1 MARMLGAGA
10 ADKAGEAILKR
21 KVKIDEATEE
31 KASKGAQSQPSLPP
45 KVVVPTG
52 TIPAQKMKDA
62 SAGAYKD
69 YQMQQAIEEVRKKKT
84 AQRSAY

>member
-21 KVKIDEATEE
+21 KVKMDEMTEASASKAKLTEE
-31 KASKGAQSQPSLPP
+31 KASKGAQSQPSLP
-45 KVVVPTG
+45 
-52 TIPAQKMKDA
+52 AQKVKDA
-62 SAGAYKD
+62 SSGAYKD

-84 AQRSAY
+84 ASRSAY

>member
-10 ADKAGEAILKR
+10 ADKAGEVILKR
-21 KVKIDEATEE
+21 KVKMDEMTEE
-31 KASKGAQSQPSLPP
+31 KASKGAQSQPSLPKQ
-45 KVVVPTG
+45 KV
-52 TIPAQKMKDA
+52 KDA

>member
-1 MARMLGAGA
+1 MLGAGGS
-10 ADKAGEAILKR
+10 DKTGEAVLKR
-21 KVKIDEATEE
+21 QLKNKQAAEGEEARGTE
-31 KASKGAQSQPSLPP
+31 QPSLP
-45 KVVVPTG
+45 
-52 TIPAQKMKDA
+52 AQKVKDA

>member
-10 ADKAGEAILKR
+10 LDKTGETVLKR
-21 KVKIDEATEE
+21 KVKTDEMAEE
-31 KASKGAQSQPSLPP
+31 KAPKGAQSQPSLP
-45 KVVVPTG
+45 
-52 TIPAQKMKDA
+52 AQKVKDA

>member
-21 KVKIDEATEE
+21 KVKIDEMTEE
-31 KASKGAQSQPSLPP
+31 KTTKGTEQPAL
-45 KVVVPTG
+45 
-52 TIPAQKMKDA
+52 PAQKMKDA

>member
-21 KVKIDEATEE
+21 KVKMDEMTEE
-31 KASKGAQSQPSLPP
+31 KASKGTEQPSL
-45 KVVVPTG
+45 
-52 TIPAQKMKDA
+52 PAQKMKDA

>member
-1 MARMLGAGA
+1 MARMLGAGS

-21 KVKIDEATEE
+21 KVKIDEATEDSPNGKVE
-31 KASKGAQSQPSLPP
+31 VEVSLP
-45 KVVVPTG
+45 K
-52 TIPAQKMKDA
+52 QKMKDA
-62 SAGAYKD
+62 SSGAYKD

>member
-21 KVKIDEATEE
+21 KVKIDEMTEE
-31 KASKGAQSQPSLPP
+31 KASKGAQSQSSL
-45 KVVVPTG
+45 
-52 TIPAQKMKDA
+52 PAQKMKDA

>member
-1 MARMLGAGA
+1 MARMLGAGT

-21 KVKIDEATEE
+21 KVKIDEATEDSSNGKVE
-31 KASKGAQSQPSLPP
+31 VEVSLP
-45 KVVVPTG
+45 K
-52 TIPAQKMKDA
+52 QKMKDV

-84 AQRSAY
+84 ASRSAY

>member
-10 ADKAGEAILKR
+10 ADKAGEATLKR
-21 KVKIDEATEE
+21 KLKNKQAAEGEDSG
-31 KASKGAQSQPSLPP
+31 SKVEVEVSL
-45 KVVVPTG
+45 
-52 TIPAQKMKDA
+52 PAQKMKDA

>member
-1 MARMLGAGA
+1 MARMLGAGGS
-10 ADKAGEAILKR
+10 DKTGETILKR
-21 KVKIDEATEE
+21 QLKNKQSTEE
-31 KASKGAQSQPSLPP
+31 GSGGKVEVEVSL
-45 KVVVPTG
+45 
-52 TIPAQKMKDA
+52 PAQKMKDA

>member
-1 MARMLGAGA
+1 MARMLGAGG

-21 KVKIDEATEE
+21 KVKIDEATEAS
-31 KASKGAQSQPSLPP
+31 ASKAKLTEDSSNGKVEVEVSLP
-45 KVVVPTG
+45 K
-52 TIPAQKMKDA
+52 QKMKDA

>member
-1 MARMLGAGA
+1 MARMLGAGG

-21 KVKIDEATEE
+21 KQKVDEVGAEKTTKGTE
-31 KASKGAQSQPSLPP
+31 QPSL
-45 KVVVPTG
+45 
-52 TIPAQKMKDA
+52 PAQKMKDA

-84 AQRSAY
+84 ASRSAY

>member
-31 KASKGAQSQPSLPP
+31 KASKGAQSQPSLP
-45 KVVVPTG
+45 
-52 TIPAQKMKDA
+52 AQKMKDA

-69 YQMQQAIEEVRKKKT
+69 YQMQKAIEEVRKKKT
-84 AQRSAY
+84 ASRSAY

>member
-1 MARMLGAGA
+1 MARMLGAGG

-21 KVKIDEATEE
+21 KVKMDEMTEE
-31 KASKGAQSQPSLPP
+31 KAKLKGTEQPSLP
-45 KVVVPTG
+45 K
-52 TIPAQKMKDA
+52 QKMKDA

-84 AQRSAY
+84 ASRSAY

>member
-1 MARMLGAGA
+1 MARMLGAGG

-21 KVKIDEATEE
+21 KVKMDEMTEE
-31 KASKGAQSQPSLPP
+31 KASKGSESQPSL
-45 KVVVPTG
+45 
-52 TIPAQKMKDA
+52 PAQKMKDA

>member
-1 MARMLGAGA
+1 MARMLGAGS

-21 KVKIDEATEE
+21 KVKIDEATKDSPNGKVEVE
-31 KASKGAQSQPSLPP
+31 VSL
-45 KVVVPTG
+45 
-52 TIPAQKMKDA
+52 PAQKMKDA
-62 SAGAYKD
+62 SSGAYKD